1 MMKIITNIFF
11 VASVSAFCQSA
22 VAGTYQ
28 DCIATAN
35 EINQSV
41 PQQID
46 KVTVLLNATCKE
58 EGKRIVLVYNYL
70 LETENV
76 VTKQAIESLKPGQ
89 INAVCTSP
97 EIKPL
102 LDLVLMEFS
111 YSGQNRK
118 FIGSNRISKKDCR
131 SAR

>member
-1 MMKIITNIFF
+1 MMKIITNILF
-11 VASVSAFCQSA
+11 VASISVLCQSA

-28 DCIATAN
+28 DCISTAN
-35 EINQSV
+35 EINQGT

-46 KVTVLLNATCKE
+46 KITLLLNATCKE
-58 EGKRIVLVYNYL
+58 EGKKTILVYNYL
-70 LETENV
+70 LETENAI
-76 VTKQAIESLKPGQ
+76 TKRDIESMKPGQ

-97 EIKPL
+97 DIKPL

-131 SAR
+131 